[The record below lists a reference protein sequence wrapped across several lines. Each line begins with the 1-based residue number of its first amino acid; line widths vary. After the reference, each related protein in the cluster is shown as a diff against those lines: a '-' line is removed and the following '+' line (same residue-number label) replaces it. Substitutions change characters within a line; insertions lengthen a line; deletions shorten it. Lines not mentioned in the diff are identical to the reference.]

1 METKIIDKLLSLG
14 LRRICRSL
22 NDCLRS
28 DYADTRPEAMFAL
41 AASAYSKKLEALNLL
56 SPDTFEKR
64 ITDEDTRSYMREFSQ
79 HHEGIIEEIIQK
91 LSIEELQAA
100 LLFGNND
107 SVMSTLKTLP
117 ASAAR
122 LSLKLLDIQDGDS
135 ILNIASGRGIFL
147 REAIFQ
153 NSNIKSFAL
162 DSNRSM
168 CRILKIISACM
179 GWNINVQE
187 GDIFS
192 SDLKSIKANKLFI
205 DAPLEEKEMDW
216 EKFHN
221 EIENDPSFKDLD
233 LNSIPTKLTT
243 MWFKIILALRF
254 QAKKA
259 RAVAIIR
266 DNMDLIGPDTECL
279 RKMLIDEGR
288 IEAVISLP
296 EKLDYNRSPLYL
308 IVFSNNNS
316 SVRLV
321 DAHEI
326 YTSADEEPPQ
336 KKVSIGLHPLQTL
349 KEKDIEKILQELKND
364 SSHSLSFSKK
374 DLASR
379 NYKLLPDA
387 EYWEND
393 DYCRSLADSTMP
405 AIKEI
410 CQIYRGDIT
419 ANAKNLKNVFSETPT
434 EFQYLQL
441 KDVQEGIIKTPLQ
454 YLESIDEKQYPFCVE
469 KDILVMGRNAPI
481 RIGFLQVPDNAKV
494 LLSGNIY
501 ALQTNEEIYD
511 PVYLMLYL
519 QSEDGMR
526 QLSHILRGRTAMQ
539 TIALRDLEQVKIP
552 LIPLEEQK
560 AVVSNFWKLQKDLQQ
575 LLDKADQIRT
585 TIRQLVT
592 IV

>member
-14 LRRICRSL
+14 LRRICRIL
-22 NDCLRS
+22 NDCLRA

-56 SPDTFEKR
+56 SPDAFEKR
-64 ITDEDTRSYMREFSQ
+64 ISDEDTRSYMREFSQ
-79 HHEGIIEEIIQK
+79 QHEGIIEKIIQK

-153 NSNIKSFAL
+153 YSNIKSFAL

-168 CRILKIISACM
+168 CRILNIISACM

-221 EIENDPSFKDLD
+221 EIEKDPSFTDLD
-233 LNSIPTKLTT
+233 LNSIPTRLTT
-243 MWFKIILALRF
+243 MWFKIISSLRF

-266 DNMDLIGPDTECL
+266 DNSDLIGPDTEIL
-279 RKMLIDEGR
+279 RKKLIDEGR

-336 KKVSIGLHPLQTL
+336 KKASIGLHPLRTL
-349 KEKDIEKILQELKND
+349 KEKDIENILQELKND
-364 SSHSLSFSKK
+364 SSHSRSLSKK

-379 NYKLLPDA
+379 NYKLLPDT
-387 EYWEND
+387 EYWDND
-393 DYCRSLADSTMP
+393 DYCRSLADSAMP
-405 AIKEI
+405 AIKEV

-419 ANAKNLKNVFSETPT
+419 ANAKNLKNSFSEAPT

-454 YLESIDEKQYPFCVE
+454 YLKSIDEKQYSFCVE

-585 TIRQLVT
+585 SIRQLVT